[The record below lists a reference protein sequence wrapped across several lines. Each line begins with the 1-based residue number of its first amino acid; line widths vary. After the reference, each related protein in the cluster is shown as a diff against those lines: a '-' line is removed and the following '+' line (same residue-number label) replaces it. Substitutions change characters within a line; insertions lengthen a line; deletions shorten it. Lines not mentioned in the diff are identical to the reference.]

1 MKPTDAQPLPKPG
14 TQVVVDYVLVDIANV
29 VQKGFENYGTFLEA
43 HNGRDAL
50 VDAYQEAIDMVFYLR
65 QAILERDGK

>member
-1 MKPTDAQPLPKPG
+1 MKPTDDQPAPTPG
-14 TQVVVDYVLVDIANV
+14 TQRIVDYVLMDINNV
-29 VQKGFENYGTFLEA
+29 VEKGFEHYGCYLEA